1 MARITITIG
10 VILMLLGMGTYL
22 GGGQKS
28 VTALIPAFFGLP
40 LALLGLA
47 ALKDAWRKHAMHVA
61 AGLALLGFVG
71 ALARPVQKTLAGE
84 PPPLSLALASQL
96 LMAILCVTL
105 VILAV
110 KSFIDARRRRQPPL
124 SA

>member
-40 LALLGLA
+40 LTLLGLA
-47 ALKDAWRKHAMHVA
+47 ALKDTWRKHAMHAA

-71 ALARPVQKTLAGE
+71 ALARPVHKTLAGE
-84 PPPLSLALASQL
+84 PPALSLALASQL
-96 LMAILCVTL
+96 LMAILCATL

-110 KSFIDARRRRQPPL
+110 KSFVDARRRRQSPL